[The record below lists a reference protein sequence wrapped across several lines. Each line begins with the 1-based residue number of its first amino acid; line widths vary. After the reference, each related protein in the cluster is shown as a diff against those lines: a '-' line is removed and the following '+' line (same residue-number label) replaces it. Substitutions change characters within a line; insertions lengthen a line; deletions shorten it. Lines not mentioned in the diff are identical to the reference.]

1 MRATVASNISVRCAS
16 VSSDANTNSLMKYGA
31 QSWFAS
37 VNNRHF
43 VFLDKARRR
52 PRSCVGVYARLKLR
66 S

>member
-37 VNNRHF
+37 VNNRCILF
-43 VFLDKARRR
+43 SWIKRVDVLAAALAFTK
-52 PRSCVGVYARLKLR
+52 G
-66 S
+66 